1 MIAIPSATASRKKEL
16 YDFYKQFGCKIKN
29 YDYPTVQ
36 TVGAKPS
43 LREFDIEDLL
53 FRKQIQVVDENTKA
67 YFKNKVVLITGG
79 GGSIGSELCRQLAKM
94 NPKQIVILDIYE
106 NGVYDVQQELKLI
119 YKNELDL
126 EVEIASITDRQA
138 MRMVFENIILKLSL
152 MLPPISMYRL
162 WKIIV
167 LKLLRIMFS
176 EQRLFLNFAKNSV
189 LNAL

>member
-1 MIAIPSATASRKKEL
+1 MHIALTQPPYPSDTMHIPAATAARKKEL

-79 GGSIGSELCRQLAKM
+79 GGSIGKRDKHRSFNR
-94 NPKQIVILDIYE
+94 
-106 NGVYDVQQELKLI
+106 
-119 YKNELDL
+119 KNA
-126 EVEIASITDRQA
+126 V
-138 MRMVFENIILKLSL
+138 
-152 MLPPISMYRL
+152 
-162 WKIIV
+162 
-167 LKLLRIMFS
+167 
-176 EQRLFLNFAKNSV
+176 
-189 LNAL
+189 